1 MKVVDIKNLQR
12 EEGHIFYLRKYE
24 GDAVLELPTSV
35 ETTKIKF
42 SIEMSPLGEKKVE
55 LSLMSTVNYPLLPVK
70 KALVD
75 YIIFIDKKGNLPC

>member
-55 LSLMSTVNYPLLPVK
+55 LSLMTTVNYPLLPVK
-70 KALVD
+70 KALID
-75 YIIFIDKKGNLPC
+75 Y

>member
-42 SIEMSPLGEKKVE
+42 SIEMSRSCTRMVESWCEEKE
-55 LSLMSTVNYPLLPVK
+55 
-70 KALVD
+70 
-75 YIIFIDKKGNLPC
+75 

>member
-55 LSLMSTVNYPLLPVK
+55 LSLMSSVNYPLLPVK
-70 KALVD
+70 KALID
-75 YIIFIDKKGNLPC
+75 YIIFIDKEGTLPC

>member
-1 MKVVDIKNLQR
+1 MKIVDIVNLQR

-24 GDAVLELPTSV
+24 GEAVLELPTSV
-35 ETTKIKF
+35 ERAKIKF

-70 KALVD
+70 KALIE
-75 YIIFIDKKGNLPC
+75 YIIFIDKEGTLPC

>member
-42 SIEMSPLGEKKVE
+42 SIEMSPLGEKIGRAHV
-55 LSLMSTVNYPLLPVK
+55 
-70 KALVD
+70 
-75 YIIFIDKKGNLPC
+75 